1 MRRAAIVLCAL
12 AGLMAAS
19 ARAQAATAVPGRLIV
34 GFREGVSSSLQ
45 KRLVEGAGGAV
56 RAQLPHVRAAA
67 IRARS
72 HVALGVLERRLRA
85 RREVSYVE
93 PDFYLAVSR
102 VPDDPLFA
110 NEYSLGAVGPGS
122 VDAQPA
128 WDSRTSCSKI
138 AILDTGVQYN
148 HPDLSANV
156 WHNSHEVKS
165 NGKDDDENGWVDDYY
180 GVNLVNGKGSGVD
193 DDGHGT
199 HVSGIVAGRGD
210 NGTGI
215 AGLCW
220 SSSVMAVKFMDSSGK
235 GSTSDAIDGIDYAI
249 HEGARIVNCS
259 FGSSKK
265 SSALQ
270 DEVDYAK
277 SKNVLLVVAAGN
289 DGDNIDA
296 KPVYPASFPE
306 GNVLTV
312 AATTSTGALASFSN
326 FGKSGVDLGAPGD
339 RIFSTY
345 LTSTY
350 KTLSGTSMAAPLVAA
365 AAAMLR
371 AKDSSLGY
379 ADIKNA
385 LRNHTRADAAL
396 AGKTV
401 SGGTLDVSAALAAV
415 H

>member
-1 MRRAAIVLCAL
+1 MRRAAILLCAL
-12 AGLMAAS
+12 AGLAVSSAA
-19 ARAQAATAVPGRLIV
+19 AQAATAVPGRLIV
-34 GFREGVSSSLQ
+34 GFRAGVSSSLQ
-45 KRLVEGAGGAV
+45 KRLVDAAGGTV
-56 RAQLPHVRAAA
+56 RARLVHVGAASV
-67 IRARS
+67 RVRS
-72 HVALGVLERRLRA
+72 HVALAVLERRLRA
-85 RREVSYVE
+85 RREVAYVE
-93 PDFYLAVSR
+93 PDFYLDATR

-110 NEYSLGAVGPGS
+110 NEYSLGTAGPGS

-128 WDSRTSCSKI
+128 WDSRTSCSKL
-138 AILDTGVQYN
+138 AILDTGIQYN

-156 WHNSHEVKS
+156 WHNAHEVKN
-165 NGKDDDENGWVDDYY
+165 NGKDDDKNGWVDDYY
-180 GVNLVNGKGSGVD
+180 GVNLVKGKGSGVD
-193 DDGHGT
+193 DEGHGT
-199 HVSGIVAGRGD
+199 HVSGIVAGRG
-210 NGTGI
+210 NNATGI

-220 SSSVMAVKFMDSSGK
+220 SASVIPVKFMDSSGR
-235 GSTSDAIDGIDYAI
+235 GSTSDAIDGIDYAV
-249 HEGARIVNCS
+249 HQGARIVNCS

-289 DGDNIDA
+289 NGDNIDA
-296 KPVYPASFPE
+296 KPIYPASLPE
-306 GNVLTV
+306 GNILTV

-345 LTSTY
+345 PTSTY

-385 LRNHTRADAAL
+385 LRNHARPDAAL

-401 SGGTLDVSAALAAV
+401 SGGMLDVSAALASV
-415 H
+415 P